1 MTVAELVTKSLTTA
15 DIPVHPAITALDN
28 AAERIELP
36 KVQGRT
42 VWRKWGA
49 GPPVMLFHG
58 GSGSW
63 THWIANIPVLARD
76 YTVYAVDIPGMGD
89 SDPYLGT
96 DLDLLPGEV
105 NDIRDPVDPAWQ
117 PPTIPM
123 PALARGLARDIEILC
138 PDGQVTLVGFS
149 FGGMTAANVA
159 AVIPDRIRRIVLSGA
174 AGLAPRNPQMRP
186 LATWRF
192 ASTPDELATVQKQN
206 VEILMVHDP
215 KFADPLAVNIQVLNG
230 LRTLSRKLP
239 RNFTT
244 IGALEKAKPK
254 ISAIWGRFDAIS
266 GWKIDEIR
274 NTFRRIHP
282 ESHVHIIEKAGHWAA
297 YEGAD
302 EFNSTLKKMLGI

>member
-1 MTVAELVTKSLTTA
+1 MTVAELVTKSLA
-15 DIPVHPAITALDN
+15 VSDIPVHPEITALDK
-28 AAERIELP
+28 AAQRIELP
-36 KVQGRT
+36 KAHGRT

-63 THWIANIPVLARD
+63 THWIANIPVLAQH

-105 NDIRDPVDPAWQ
+105 TDIRDPVDPAWQ

-138 PDGQVTLVGFS
+138 PNEQVTLVGFS
-149 FGGMTAANVA
+149 FGGMTASNVA
-159 AVIPDRIRRIVLSGA
+159 AVIPHKIRRIVLSGA
-174 AGLAPRNPQMRP
+174 AGLVQRNPQMKA

-192 ASTPDELATVQKQN
+192 ARTPEELAAVQKQN
-206 VEILMVHDP
+206 VEILMVHDIR
-215 KFADPLAVNIQVLNG
+215 FADDLAVNIQVLNG

-244 IGALEKAKPK
+244 IAALAKAGCK
-254 ISAIWGRFDAIS
+254 IGAIWGECDAIS
-266 GWKIDEIR
+266 GWKTDEIKR
-274 NTFRRIHP
+274 EFLRIDP
-282 ESHVHIIEKAGHWAA
+282 DSRFHVIGRGGHWVA
-297 YEGAD
+297 YEKAD
-302 EFNSTLKKMLGI
+302 EFNVELKKMLAS

>member
-1 MTVAELVTKSLTTA
+1 MTVAELVTKSLA
-15 DIPVHPAITALDN
+15 ASDIPVHPEIAALDK

-36 KVQGRT
+36 MAHGRT
-42 VWRKWGA
+42 VWRKWGS

-63 THWIANIPVLARD
+63 SHWIANIPVLARD

-105 NDIRDPVDPAWQ
+105 NDIRDPIDPAWQ

-123 PALARGLARDIEILC
+123 PALARGLARDIETLC
-138 PDGQVTLVGFS
+138 PDEQVSLVGFS
-149 FGGMTAANVA
+149 FGGMTASNVA
-159 AVIPDRIRRIVLSGA
+159 AVIPQKIRRIILSGA
-174 AGLAPRNPQMRP
+174 AGLVQRNPQMKA

-192 ASTPDELATVQKQN
+192 ASTPDELAVIQKQN
-206 VEILMVHDP
+206 VEILMVHDTR
-215 KFADPLAVNIQVLNG
+215 FADDLAVNIQVLNG

-239 RNFTT
+239 RNATT
-244 IGALEKAKPK
+244 IAALEKAQPR
-254 ISAIWGRFDAIS
+254 IDAIWGQYDAIS
-266 GWKIDEIR
+266 GWKTDDIKQEFLRIDPDSR
-274 NTFRRIHP
+274 F
-282 ESHVHIIEKAGHWAA
+282 HIIAGGGHWVA

-302 EFNSTLKKMLGI
+302 EFNVELKKMLGG